1 MSGNLQLWGSSFKC
15 VWNSLKTKMS
25 IMIKNVC
32 AHTNYRQFLFR
43 FLQFTLRLGSK
54 SVLSTCK
61 APDQPGEG
69 VLLHYSYDNGITW
82 KLLEHYSYL
91 NYHEPRYVANHLG
104 KIVREIALS
113 WGSLHSNGVRFQIF
127 FHCKMV
133 RTKVDESCNEKLASY
148 ILLTQ

>member
-1 MSGNLQLWGSSFKC
+1 MLCNTIYYLILLS
-15 VWNSLKTKMS
+15 
-25 IMIKNVC
+25 
-32 AHTNYRQFLFR
+32 R

-91 NYHEPRYVANHLG
+91 NYHEARYTNYFVGNKYRRAFVTSAAHPPS
-104 KIVREIALS
+104 IEDSYVS
-113 WGSLHSNGVRFQIF
+113 VYFQII
-127 FHCKMV
+127 HV
-133 RTKVDESCNEKLASY
+133 L
-148 ILLTQ
+148 

>member
-1 MSGNLQLWGSSFKC
+1 MGLGIEC
-15 VWNSLKTKMS
+15 CINS
-25 IMIKNVC
+25 NVHC
-32 AHTNYRQFLFR
+32 FISLLSR

-91 NYHEPRYVANHLG
+91 NYHEPRYNSFHG
-104 KIVREIALS
+104 GNKIAKKPIVKC
-113 WGSLHSNGVRFQIF
+113 WF
-127 FHCKMV
+127 
-133 RTKVDESCNEKLASY
+133 AS
-148 ILLTQ
+148 IPIHKPI

>member
-1 MSGNLQLWGSSFKC
+1 M
-15 VWNSLKTKMS
+15 
-25 IMIKNVC
+25 
-32 AHTNYRQFLFR
+32 HTNYRQFISR

-91 NYHEPRYVANHLG
+91 NYHKPRYVGKHLKKWEDDIAFLRESLFKWCKSLDTFALRDG
-104 KIVREIALS
+104 RDKDWCLLQWKTSRLHSCNLFALLTSGNLKKFIFLFWNVYLREIC
-113 WGSLHSNGVRFQIF
+113 F
-127 FHCKMV
+127 
-133 RTKVDESCNEKLASY
+133 Y
-148 ILLTQ
+148 I